1 MEVNEG
7 SDGLAGKGN
16 NNPVDDQTLRKA
28 LRELLGRVDL
38 NVTTGE

>member
-7 SDGLAGKGN
+7 RDGLAGKGN
-16 NNPVDDQTLRKA
+16 NSPVDDQTLRKA

>member
-7 SDGLAGKGN
+7 REELAGEGN
-16 NNPVDDQTLRKA
+16 HSPVDDRTLRKA
-28 LRELLGRVDL
+28 LQELLGSVDL